1 LARKYRFFFETALS
15 IESYYKHLKNH
26 NNDTGQ
32 MDNRNQ
38 VRGEV
43 YVENKA
49 AGDLTLAILFSY
61 KVAFTPELP
70 GHLIK

>member
-1 LARKYRFFFETALS
+1 
-15 IESYYKHLKNH
+15 
-26 NNDTGQ
+26 